1 MYEFTKD
8 INEIINE
15 EGEVYLDI
23 ECDNK
28 EEYYKVLKELQAFN
42 NDKVKVTV
50 KLANED
56 NIIFEQG
63 ELDLTGNKAE
73 YKQKEE

>member
-28 EEYYKVLKELQAFN
+28 EEYYKALKELQAFN